1 MLAGLDDS
9 RAHSRAGHAGQTG
22 VQACAPPPPATPVSE
37 TRKKYCDS
45 AYRRGTTG
53 LRQCA
58 ETRKKYRDVAYR
70 GGTARTYAGA
80 PPSCMLVTET
90 NHMRPD
96 TDYYEVLQVSRN
108 ADIETIHRVYRIMAS
123 RFHPDNPRTGDTE
136 TFLLLRRAYQV
147 LSDAEQ
153 RAKYDATRLI
163 EDEEP
168 LPIFEL
174 KDFVYG
180 LKGEVNRRLGVLSLL
195 YNRRRSN
202 EDNPGLSV
210 LDLEKRMAF
219 PREHLNFALWYL
231 KAKGYVRQEDNS
243 DCGITAQGIDFIES
257 HSSSDEL
264 VKKLIHSGPSAGTSS
279 TESMNEPPVPGDLH
293 SARLALAS

>member
-1 MLAGLDDS
+1 
-9 RAHSRAGHAGQTG
+9 
-22 VQACAPPPPATPVSE
+22 
-37 TRKKYCDS
+37 
-45 AYRRGTTG
+45 
-53 LRQCA
+53 
-58 ETRKKYRDVAYR
+58 
-70 GGTARTYAGA
+70 
-80 PPSCMLVTET
+80 MLVTDT
-90 NHMRPD
+90 NHMTPD
-96 TDYYEVLQVSRN
+96 TDYYEVLQVNRN
-108 ADIETIHRVYRIMAS
+108 ADIETIHRVYRIMAA

-231 KAKGYVRQEDNS
+231 KVKGYVRQEDNS

-279 TESMNEPPVPGDLH
+279 TESTNEPSVPGDLH
-293 SARLALAS
+293 SERLALAN

>member
-1 MLAGLDDS
+1 MKPDS
-9 RAHSRAGHAGQTG
+9 
-22 VQACAPPPPATPVSE
+22 
-37 TRKKYCDS
+37 
-45 AYRRGTTG
+45 
-53 LRQCA
+53 
-58 ETRKKYRDVAYR
+58 
-70 GGTARTYAGA
+70 
-80 PPSCMLVTET
+80 
-90 NHMRPD
+90 
-96 TDYYEVLQVSRN
+96 DYYEFLQISRN
-108 ADIETIHRVYRIMAS
+108 ADVETIHRVYRIMAT

-136 TFLLLRRAYQV
+136 TFLLLKRAYQV
-147 LSDAEQ
+147 LSDPEQ
-153 RAKYDATRLI
+153 RAKYDSTRLI
-163 EDEEP
+163 GEEAP
-168 LPIFEL
+168 IPIFEL

-195 YNRRRSN
+195 YNRRRAN

-264 VKKLIHSGPSAGTSS
+264 VKRLIHAGPSAGTQFAD
-279 TESMNEPPVPGDLH
+279 EPGGKASAQREHPATGDFR
-293 SARLALAS
+293 SAQLALAS